1 MGGGTG
7 VESRGWQDYNQSQQP
22 YFRQLWQ
29 QGANQ
34 VDQFNTGQLTSQA
47 NQLYGQGQQFLNQ
60 LGQGP
65 GQYAPS
71 QAANTQI
78 QGLQQGIGQ
87 QANRMMAGVGQQGV
101 QAGQFGG
108 GRGEV
113 GKGMVA
119 EGAQNALVSGM
130 GQIYG
135 QDMNNQTAQYGIQQ
149 QAAMGGLNS
158 LQGLQGVS
166 QQGAL
171 SGFAPYMAQAG
182 ILGGPTVVG
191 DSSSSAWNA
200 NAQVG
205 GK

>member
-34 VDQFNTGQLTSQA
+34 VDQFNTGQLTGQA

-87 QANRMMAGVGQQGV
+87 QADRMMKGVGQQGV

-135 QDMNNQTAQYGIQQ
+135 QDMSNQTAQYGIQQ

-158 LQGLQGVS
+158 LQGLQGIG
-166 QQGAL
+166 QMGAM
-171 SGFAPYMAQAG
+171 SGFAPLIAQSG
-182 ILGGPTVVG
+182 LLGPYQTTSGSKSSTDTV
-191 DSSSSAWNA
+191 
-200 NAQVG
+200 QF